1 MGRTEFSDRR
11 VLWGD
16 RSHLLALQKT
26 MGNILDTKPTAYSRD
41 VHHARTYGDYMQTYT
56 QNRKTDSFAFGSHK
70 MGIGVK
76 ILQDVDTAKKGEL
89 YVNTP
94 GGRKYITYK
103 GNLAPYAS
111 DYLKLSPDYGNGPA
125 VLISGDPLNPKY
137 TMFYAKGG
145 DRHQGDDWTAKQV
158 TSLEDVRAAITEGD
172 MGGRYTT
179 KGKFSNYY
187 GQAAI
192 DPFGLKEGRN
202 ADTALNDFGQGV
214 NKVLQVAAIPLAETA
229 LDEVVPFAS
238 NLLQAAGVN
247 DALQQAVD
255 ALSTSHWTPPPVG
268 TLQPGLVNA
277 IKDPRLASYARQV
290 GDQSQQFVAKYGP
303 GDYKGISS
311 MAADTPSQ
319 IISKA
324 RAQSKENLSLYTHHQ
339 VNEMQSTVEQLKKLL
354 PPGTGSEL
362 FANIQT
368 GLDLAQTDQQRL
380 NVIGHFSKQIGE
392 QLMPAL
398 QTGAVSAQKPS
409 SSGGNP
415 ARDLNHVTASAQV
428 GHPTVSIN
436 GTDSKLPHEP
446 VNGTADHPKSPT
458 ASPTASNTGYAP
470 AAAAFGGVW

>member
-1 MGRTEFSDRR
+1 
-11 VLWGD
+11 
-16 RSHLLALQKT
+16 
-26 MGNILDTKPTAYSRD
+26 MGNVLDTKPTAYSQD
-41 VHHARTYGDYMQTYT
+41 AHHSRTYGSFAQTYEQT
-56 QNRKTDSFAFGSHK
+56 YRQNRRTDSFAFGTQR
-70 MGIGVK
+70 MGVGVK
-76 ILQDVDTAKKGEL
+76 ILQDVDSAKKGEL

-125 VLISGDPLNPKY
+125 VMITGDPLNPKY
-137 TMFYAKGG
+137 TMFYAKDG

-158 TSLEDVRAAITEGD
+158 ASLEDVRDTITEGD
-172 MGGRYTT
+172 MGGHYLT
-179 KGKFSNYY
+179 KGKFANYY

-202 ADTALNDFGQGV
+202 AFTTMNDVGQGI
-214 NKVLQVAAIPLAETA
+214 NKVLKVAAVPLAETA
-229 LDEVVPFAS
+229 LDDIVPFAS
-238 NLLQAAGVN
+238 NILQATGVN

-255 ALSTSHWTPPPVG
+255 ALSTSHYTPPPVG
-268 TLQPGLVNA
+268 TLQPGLMNA

-290 GDQSQQFVAKYGP
+290 GDQSQQFISKYGP
-303 GDYKGISS
+303 GGYKGITS
-311 MAADTPSQ
+311 MATDTPSQ

-324 RAQSKENLSLYTHHQ
+324 RAQSKANLSLYTHHQ

-398 QTGAVSAQKPS
+398 SSAGGSAQNTPPTRAKVTP
-409 SSGGNP
+409 
-415 ARDLNHVTASAQV
+415 DLNHVTASAQV

-436 GTDSKLPHEP
+436 GSDSLAPHES
-446 VNGTADHPKSPT
+446 VVGTADHPVSPI
-458 ASPTASNTGYAP
+458 ASPRRSNQEYS
-470 AAAAFGGVW
+470 AAAAAMGGVW